1 MRKTLLCVF
10 ALCVISLACCDS
22 LTSPLAAQILT
33 AKLSSHICHIQKA
46 QVPYN
51 ALTEAEI
58 GSLLSEFEYI
68 DKQKTGSIPIIYAEK
83 LINDADIRQDDTQ
96 KIFIASRFAGYQGQ
110 AISFEQ
116 LLDIAQRMKNIA
128 IYQRSPDHIIVG
140 GKDGVPPTEHP
151 DQIIVG
157 GKDGV
162 PPIEHPDQIIVG
174 GKDGVPPIEHPD
186 QIIVGGK
193 DSLPPAEESRPASV
207 EEELRKAFD
216 EVDADHNGKVS
227 NSEIKN
233 SLSIMGRYPTDEEAA
248 GLMEKYD
255 LNKDG
260 EISFEEFRQV
270 MLGFDDGDPDSE
282 LKAAFRSFDIDRNG
296 VISYDEGIS
305 ALVKSGKAESQ
316 QIADQ
321 MFKEADLDANGVVD
335 FEEFRSLVNRH
346 D

>member
-128 IYQRSPDHIIVG
+128 IYQRSPDH
-140 GKDGVPPTEHP
+140 
-151 DQIIVG
+151 
-157 GKDGV
+157 
-162 PPIEHPDQIIVG
+162 IIVG

>member
-96 KIFIASRFAGYQGQ
+96 KIFIASRFAGYQDQ

-128 IYQRSPDHIIVG
+128 ISQRSPDHIIVG

-157 GKDGV
+157 GKDG
-162 PPIEHPDQIIVG
+162 
-174 GKDGVPPIEHPD
+174 
-186 QIIVGGK
+186 
-193 DSLPPAEESRPASV
+193 LPPAEVSRPASV

-227 NSEIKN
+227 NSEIKS

-335 FEEFRSLVNRH
+335 FEEFRSFVNRH

>member
-10 ALCVISLACCDS
+10 AMCVISLVCCDG
-22 LTSPLAAQILT
+22 LASPLAAQKLT
-33 AKLSSHICHIQKA
+33 AKLSSHISRIQKE
-46 QVPYN
+46 QVSYN

-68 DKQKTGSIPIIYAEK
+68 DKQQTGSIPIIYVEK
-83 LINDADIRQDDTQ
+83 LINDAEIYQDDTQ
-96 KIFIASRFAGYQGQ
+96 KIFIASQIAVYQGQ

-116 LLDIAQRMKNIA
+116 LLDIAQRVKNIA
-128 IYQRSPDHIIVG
+128 IYQQYPDQYIVG
-140 GKDGVPPTEHP
+140 GKDGLPPTENP
-151 DQIIVG
+151 DQFIVG
-157 GKDGV
+157 GKDC
-162 PPIEHPDQIIVG
+162 
-174 GKDGVPPIEHPD
+174 
-186 QIIVGGK
+186 
-193 DSLPPAEESRPASV
+193 LLPAEESRPASV

-216 EVDADHNGKVS
+216 DVDADHNGKVS

-248 GLMEKYD
+248 GLMAKYD

-270 MLGFDDGDPDSE
+270 MLGFDEGDPDSE

-296 VISYDEGIS
+296 VISYVEGIS

-321 MFKEADLDANGVVD
+321 MFKEADLDANGVID
-335 FEEFRSLVNRH
+335 FEEFRSFVNRH